1 VYDDPGNT
9 LGSASVTFG
18 LLFGDVNGDG
28 TVDKLEL
35 ASIHA
40 TAGQQIDS
48 SNFRND
54 LTLDGRMNNKDVAT
68 YKTFRGD
75 SL

>member
-35 ASIHA
+35 ASIHE

-54 LTLDGRMNNKDVAT
+54 LTLDGRINNKDVAT
-68 YKTFRGD
+68 CKTFRGD

>member
-1 VYDDPGNT
+1 
-9 LGSASVTFG
+9 
-18 LLFGDVNGDG
+18 LFGDVNGDG
-28 TVDKLEL
+28 TVDKLDL

-54 LTLDGRMNNKDVAT
+54 LTLDGRINNKDVAT
-68 YKTFRGD
+68 CK
-75 SL
+75 SLPRRLALKK